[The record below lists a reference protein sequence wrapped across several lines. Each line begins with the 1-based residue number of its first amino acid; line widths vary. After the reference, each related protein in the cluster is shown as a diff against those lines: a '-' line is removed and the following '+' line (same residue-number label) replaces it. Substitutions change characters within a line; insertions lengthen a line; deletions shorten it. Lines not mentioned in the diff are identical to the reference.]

1 MVLNPI
7 RSSPGMPILHFESS
21 KVGWAFSKTRI
32 CAIYGYGLGSGKG
45 TETLA
50 VSRPQPVQPVERVE
64 RVEKWQRDGDLA
76 DQHKIWDIEF
86 AFFRGLGDRGL
97 CLAVTIHNHPQ
108 IPAYLCALC
117 VLCG

>member
-50 VSRPQPVQPVERVE
+50 HSKLESTIKAARDVAEAGAKAALEQLSVGQATPDSHLSEAERSLRRRLSR
-64 RVEKWQRDGDLA
+64 
-76 DQHKIWDIEF
+76 
-86 AFFRGLGDRGL
+86 
-97 CLAVTIHNHPQ
+97 N
-108 IPAYLCALC
+108 YS
-117 VLCG
+117 